1 MSPLVP
7 LKVLNG
13 IVSDFCFDKYGT
25 LYALRENT
33 KLVVIKVNG
42 DSNTIEIPFTFSIIP
57 DYSGTGIYL
66 LCYQNYSY
74 QIYYQ
79 TEWNSF
85 VDSPLYTYGLGG
97 GIGICSDRDDNLHV
111 LTTTLTNYEVHKLVN
126 GNMTVTIINNLSV
139 STNDGSIT
147 TQKYINLVGS
157 LSDGSIIIN
166 YDGFL
171 YIVVE
176 EAENTDAVSID
187 SSVKI
192 KDSVI
197 DSNDVIYS
205 TGYSNIEYNGLCIYK
220 FTKTGNSWNTEVV
233 HNTGTWYIPTLC
245 IDKHDK
251 VYATDRLGSIYLV
264 DNWIPIWYNSDGAYG
279 IDKMKIDPIYGE
291 IHFLTPSY
299 FNKNKKKRGGDLYVL
314 EDPRALSFKEFN
326 LPSDKVFSLNIDQ
339 ISQTEFFLGINYD
352 DESFNLSGDIAT
364 HYSKNANPLITYE
377 LTYKPNDPLIVD
389 QEIKIISAFNA
400 YDTMNRFNEYQT
412 WVENLQPD
420 VSYIVSLRISTS
432 DPAFYTYVSDELEI
446 QTLAYNSPVVNMS
459 ININKDILLSLST
472 DPADDPLPPD
482 ASYYIAYFQG
492 TIPKQLIFHRV
503 NGSLYI
509 LPDKSLLDTNKQLEV
524 LAFIRYGYEM
534 DDNDLIDDLR
544 ESVGT
549 DKTITLDNG
558 PVRISN
564 YSRRGVLTDDSF
576 FLNL

>member
-1 MSPLVP
+1 MGLVP

-13 IVSDFCFDKYGT
+13 IVYDFCFDKYGT
-25 LYALRENT
+25 LYASRGGT
-33 KLVVIKVNG
+33 TLVVMKVNG
-42 DSNTIEIPFTFSIIP
+42 DSNTIVIPFTVSIIP

-66 LCYQNYSY
+66 LCYQNSSY
-74 QIYYQ
+74 KIYYQ

-85 VDSPLYTYGLGG
+85 VDSPLYTSYDFV
-97 GIGICSDRDDNLHV
+97 IGMCTDRDDNLHV
-111 LTTTLTNYEVHKLVN
+111 LVSTSTNFEMHKLVN
-126 GNMTVTIINNLSV
+126 GNRHITIINNLAMDLEPEV
-139 STNDGSIT
+139 I
-147 TQKYINLVGS
+147 LVGS

-187 SSVKI
+187 SSVI
-192 KDSVI
+192 TMDSVI

-205 TGYSNIEYNGLCIYK
+205 TGFYDYNNTFIYK
-220 FTKTGNSWNTEVV
+220 FTKTGNSWKTEVV
-233 HNTGTWYIPTLC
+233 HTMGNWYWTEYAVSYFPTLY

-251 VYATDRLGSIYLV
+251 VYATDRYSSIYLV
-264 DNWIPIWYNSDGAYG
+264 DNWSPIWTNNSVGVYD
-279 IDKMKIDPIYGE
+279 IVKMEIDPIYGE
-291 IHFLTPSY
+291 IYYRTSAY
-299 FNKNKKKRGGDLYVL
+299 FKANGTWTVGGGLYVL
-314 EDPRALSFKEFN
+314 EEPRLLGFKEFD
-326 LPSDKVFSLNIDQ
+326 LPSEKVFSLNIDH
-339 ISQTEFFLGINYD
+339 ISQTEFFLGIPYQDKSFSLFGDLAWYYD
-352 DESFNLSGDIAT
+352 SDD
-364 HYSKNANPLITYE
+364 NPLITYE

-400 YDTMNRFNEYQT
+400 YDTMKRLNEYQT

-420 VSYIVSLRISTS
+420 VSYIVSLRISTG

-472 DPADDPLPPD
+472 DPEDDPLPPD

-509 LPDKSLLDTNKQLEV
+509 LPDKSLLDKNKQLEV
-524 LAFIRYGYEM
+524 LAFIRYGYEI
-534 DDNDLIDDLR
+534 DDNDLIDDLK

-549 DKTITLDNG
+549 DKTIKLDNKL
-558 PVRISN
+558 SN